1 MDAVAPA
8 IEVEGLRVAYDG
20 ETVLDNVDL
29 RVREGDFLAL
39 IGPNGGGKTTL
50 FRSLLGL
57 VTPESGWVR
66 IFGQRPASGRL
77 LIGYVPQHVHFDPAF
92 PIRAG
97 EVVDMARLG
106 QSNSRAVPLSTE
118 TALDRVGLAA
128 HAQAPFATLS
138 GGQRQKVF
146 VARALA
152 TGAPILLLD
161 EPTAHLDPNSVESLY
176 DLLAT
181 LGRDRTIII
190 ATHDV
195 GMISKRVRSVAC
207 LNRTLH
213 FHENGELTDEMLSR
227 VYGQGHRPILH
238 DARVLSAHEHEHA

>member
-1 MDAVAPA
+1 MTDAKAPEFDRHMLEA
-8 IEVEGLRVAYDG
+8 LVCPVTHGTLSYDAARQELVSKTAGL
-20 ETVLDNVDL
+20 
-29 RVREGDFLAL
+29 
-39 IGPNGGGKTTL
+39 
-50 FRSLLGL
+50 
-57 VTPESGWVR
+57 
-66 IFGQRPASGRL
+66 
-77 LIGYVPQHVHFDPAF
+77 AF

-106 QSNSRAVPLSTE
+106 LKSARATPLSTGA
-118 TALDRVGLAA
+118 ALERVGLADR
-128 HAQAPFATLS
+128 AQAPFATLS

-161 EPTAHLDPNSVESLY
+161 EPTAHLDPGSVESLY
-176 DLLAT
+176 DLLAA
-181 LGRDRTIII
+181 LGRERTIII

-213 FHENGELTDEMLSR
+213 FHESGELTDELLSR
-227 VYGQGHRPILH
+227 VYGPGHRPILH
-238 DARVLSAHEHEHA
+238 DARVLQAHEHKHA

>member
-1 MDAVAPA
+1 MTEAALA
-8 IEVEGLRVAYDG
+8 IEVEGLSVAYDG
-20 ETVLDNVDL
+20 EAVLENVSL

-57 VTPESGWVR
+57 VTPEAGSVR
-66 IFGQRPASGRL
+66 IFGLGPALGRL

-106 QSNSRAVPLSTE
+106 LKSARATPLSTGA
-118 TALDRVGLAA
+118 ALERVGLADR
-128 HAQAPFATLS
+128 AQAPFATLS

-161 EPTAHLDPNSVESLY
+161 EPTAHLDPGSVESLY
-176 DLLAT
+176 DLLAA
-181 LGRDRTIII
+181 LGRERTIII

-213 FHENGELTDEMLSR
+213 FHESGELTDELLSR
-227 VYGQGHRPILH
+227 VYGPGHRPILH
-238 DARVLSAHEHEHA
+238 DARVLQAHEHKHA